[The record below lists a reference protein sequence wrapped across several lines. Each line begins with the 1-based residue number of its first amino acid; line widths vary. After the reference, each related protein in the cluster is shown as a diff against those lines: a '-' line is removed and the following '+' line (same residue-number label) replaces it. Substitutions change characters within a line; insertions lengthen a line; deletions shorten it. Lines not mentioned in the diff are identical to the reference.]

1 MKMTAVLNREGGTF
15 RTTDMHAYAE
25 KAKAVFSEA
34 GDELEVII
42 CDGKD
47 MPKALERAAHR
58 DDIGAI
64 IAGGG
69 DGTISTAAAIAW
81 KSGMPLGVIPAGT
94 MNLFARS
101 LKLPLDI
108 WSVLDVLAK
117 GEITQADIGSANG
130 KAFVHQFS
138 AGMHA
143 RMVRYRNAL
152 KYGSRVG
159 KIAANVR
166 ASVGVVLNP
175 PEFEI
180 EFDVDGHKEHRMIS
194 AISVSNNPFGQ
205 NGLLFSDDVTTG
217 HLGIYIADP
226 LRPAGAAKL
235 AVDILRGKLRENAA
249 ITEMKAKSVDLHF
262 PKLYRSANF
271 VLDGE
276 LIPLGRNVSLR
287 LHPGELKVISPKQD
301 GTA

>member
-1 MKMTAVLNREGGTF
+1 MKMIAVLNRDGGTF
-15 RTTDMHAYAE
+15 RTTDMVAYAE
-25 KAKAVFSEA
+25 KARQVFSAA
-34 GDELEVII
+34 GDDLEVLTVS
-42 CDGKD
+42 GKD
-47 MPKALERAAHR
+47 MPKTMERVARR

-69 DGTISTAAAIAW
+69 DGTISTAAGIAW
-81 KSGMPLGVIPAGT
+81 KNGMPLGVIPAGT

-108 WSVLDVLAK
+108 WSVLETLAR
-117 GEITQADIGSANG
+117 GEIRDADIGSADG

-143 RMVRYRNAL
+143 RMVRFRNAL
-152 KYGSRVG
+152 PYKSRAG
-159 KIAANVR
+159 KIAANIR

-180 EFDVDGHKEHRMIS
+180 EFDVEGHRERRMVS
-194 AISVSNNPFGQ
+194 AISVSNNPFGR
-205 NGLLFSDDVTTG
+205 NGLLIPDNLTAG
-217 HLGIYIADP
+217 HLGIYFAEP

-235 AVDILRGKLRENAA
+235 AVDILRGRLRENAA

-262 PKLYRSANF
+262 PRVYRSANY

-276 LIPLGRNVSLR
+276 LVPLGKDISIR
-287 LHPGELKVISPKQD
+287 LHPGELKVIMPRE
-301 GTA
+301 G